1 MSITT
6 NHMDAPLT
14 PLTALLIETPDG
26 DVLALVGDDEG
37 ASKPSAAAII
47 ATVERLIATAN
58 WESETEQAHV
68 AIMLEVFREAVKST
82 L

>member
-1 MSITT
+1 MTD
-6 NHMDAPLT
+6 M
-14 PLTALLIETPDG
+14 TALLIETPDG

-37 ASKPSAAAII
+37 AAKPSAADVI
-47 ATVERLIATAN
+47 ATVENLIATAN
-58 WESETEQAHV
+58 WTSETEQAHV